1 MTMSQL
7 NIAICEDEPVVLHHI
22 TQVIQSEFQML
33 DLPVTIQSY
42 KKPELLALQLKKGV
56 LFNILFLDID
66 MPSLNGIELAK
77 LANQMISKAFIIFI
91 SSKEEMVYQS
101 FRVRPFRFIRKFE
114 FNKEIHAC
122 ITDIVDEFS
131 EQINQE
137 YLIFSS
143 QNALFRL
150 NIHDI
155 IYIESIGKMLRIV
168 MKEKELEVRYV
179 LSDMENQLKPY
190 HFMRIHKSFLVNRT
204 FIFSIETKE
213 ILLTNGVSLPLSRY
227 RAKETKQKFQEMFLC
242 NLY

>member
-1 MTMSQL
+1 MSQL

-22 TQVIQSEFQML
+22 TQVIQSEFQIL
-33 DLPVTIQSY
+33 NLPVTIQSY

-66 MPSLNGIELAK
+66 MPCLNGIELAK
-77 LANQMISKAFIIFI
+77 LANQMISKAFIVFI

-101 FRVRPFRFIRKFE
+101 FRVHPFRFIRKFE

-155 IYIESIGKMLRIV
+155 VYIESIGKMLRIV

-213 ILLTNGVSLPLSRY
+213 ILLTNGISLPLSRY